1 MRLLVLTFLLT
12 VAFGDMYETC
22 ISFEADDRPR
32 GIYIENPHEN
42 DTSILVYNRE
52 DIGKTNIPDWVYTAG
67 PLLESE
73 ESFGLC
79 SELNVTEGVCDGPAG
94 TFNVKVTGDGTPH
107 DWLNV
112 VLRQGEGVKYDINE
126 EGNYCVVAYRNSDM
140 FYDEIVVKEVH
151 GHGFLSRRDYRV
163 FQVYQLQLVLLI
175 ATAVAMYLTF
185 QKNKKSYLGDIFQ
198 DFVTLMVLQFAEVIV
213 FNVKF
218 MIMNTNVNFSNSN
231 KTFDIDHWLPKIF
244 EKLDLLV
251 LYKLSR
257 GVYGYGKLSR
267 QQLSIQPIFVLC
279 MVSFAVSETAFAFHG
294 LVYTK
299 LSKVFANIMMS
310 LLGVMRYSL
319 WVPTL
324 FLIFENSDI
333 TFKGIFNPVHANKYF
348 LTRRVLFLV
357 PLALEFISR
366 LGSNVVGNIMRGD
379 EHFQRGDF
387 RAHQFAWDDI
397 RSTFLVTMLDHME
410 DFAQVAVQWL
420 LLYIWVWKPTK
431 IDLAEQEASTAVELD
446 DMMIGAGNS
455 KLA

>member
-1 MRLLVLTFLLT
+1 
-12 VAFGDMYETC
+12 
-22 ISFEADDRPR
+22 
-32 GIYIENPHEN
+32 
-42 DTSILVYNRE
+42 
-52 DIGKTNIPDWVYTAG
+52 
-67 PLLESE
+67 
-73 ESFGLC
+73 
-79 SELNVTEGVCDGPAG
+79 
-94 TFNVKVTGDGTPH
+94 
-107 DWLNV
+107 
-112 VLRQGEGVKYDINE
+112 
-126 EGNYCVVAYRNSDM
+126 
-140 FYDEIVVKEVH
+140 
-151 GHGFLSRRDYRV
+151 
-163 FQVYQLQLVLLI
+163 
-175 ATAVAMYLTF
+175 
-185 QKNKKSYLGDIFQ
+185 
-198 DFVTLMVLQFAEVIV
+198 MVLQFAEVIV

-279 MVSFAVSETAFAFHG
+279 MVSFVVSETAVAFHG

-357 PLALEFISR
+357 PLALEFISSV
-366 LGSNVVGNIMRGD
+366 GSNLVTNIMMGD
-379 EHFQRGDF
+379 DHFQGGDF

-397 RSTFLVTMLDHME
+397 RSTFLVTMLYHME

-431 IDLAEQEASTAVELD
+431 IDLAEQEASTAAELD